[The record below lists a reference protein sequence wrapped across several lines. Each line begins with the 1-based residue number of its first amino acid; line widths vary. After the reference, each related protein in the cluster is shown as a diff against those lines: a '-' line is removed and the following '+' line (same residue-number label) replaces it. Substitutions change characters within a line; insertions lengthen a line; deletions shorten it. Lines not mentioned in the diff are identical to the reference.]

1 LKLDVWYVDHWSLWL
16 DIKMLARTLLNVLR
30 SSGVKLEQP
39 IEEVEDIGLHP
50 DARKKAEVAGPSTTT
65 G

>member
-1 LKLDVWYVDHWSLWL
+1 
-16 DIKMLARTLLNVLR
+16 MLARTLLNVLR

-39 IEEVEDIGLHP
+39 IEEGEDIGLHP
-50 DARKKAEVAGPSTTT
+50 DARKKAGVAGLSTTT